1 MTFLAGFDYYI
12 KMINKT
18 LPLYFVLLL
27 GSLSLF
33 SCSEPNE
40 LDILNQRIDGLVSA
54 IENHSEQGIKD
65 FLAKDFSTPNTS
77 TTKGLNKTQFFLFT
91 RYHFKRNKNILVTVV
106 EKDLSLNNNQADVTA
121 KVLLI
126 GASEW
131 LPERGQ
137 LYKVDSRWKK
147 ESGDW
152 VMSRL
157 RWEVDGK
164 KN

>member
-1 MTFLAGFDYYI
+1 
-12 KMINKT
+12 MINKT

-33 SCSEPNE
+33 SCSEPDE

-54 IENHSEQGIKD
+54 IENHSEYGIKD
-65 FLAKDFSTPNTS
+65 FLAKDFSTTTLS

-91 RYHFKRNKNILVTVV
+91 RYHFKRNKNVLVTVV
-106 EKDLSLNNNQADVTA
+106 DKDVIQNKKQADVTA
-121 KVLLI
+121 RVLLI
-126 GASEW
+126 GATEW

-137 LYKVDSRWKK
+137 LYKVESRWKK

-157 RWEVDGK
+157 RWEKAGE

>member
-1 MTFLAGFDYYI
+1 
-12 KMINKT
+12 MINKI
-18 LPLYFVLLL
+18 LPIYIVLLL

-33 SCSEPNE
+33 SCSEPDE
-40 LDILNQRIDGLVSA
+40 ADILNQRIDSLVSA
-54 IENHSEQGIKD
+54 IEKHDEKGIKE
-65 FLAKDFSTPNTS
+65 FLSKDFSA
-77 TTKGLNKTQFFLFT
+77 KEGLNKTQFFLFA
-91 RYHFKRNKNILVTVV
+91 RYHFKRNKNVV
-106 EKDLSLNNNQADVTA
+106 ITIIDKEVRLNKEQADVTA

-137 LYKVDSRWKK
+137 FYNVASRWQK

-157 RWEVDGK
+157 RWEVEGK
-164 KN
+164 QN

>member
-1 MTFLAGFDYYI
+1 MTFSGYFDYYI

-33 SCSEPNE
+33 SCSEPDE
-40 LDILNQRIDGLVSA
+40 LHILNQRIDGLVSA
-54 IENHSEQGIKD
+54 IENHSEHGIKD
-65 FLAKDFSTPNTS
+65 YLAKDFSTTTLS

-91 RYHFKRNKNILVTVV
+91 RYHFKRNKNVLVTVV
-106 EKDLSLNNNQADVTA
+106 DKDVTLNKSQADVTA
-121 KVLLI
+121 TVLLI
-126 GASEW
+126 GATEW

-137 LYKVDSRWKK
+137 LYKVESRWKK

-152 VMSRL
+152 LMSRL
-157 RWEVDGK
+157 RWEK
-164 KN
+164 ELN